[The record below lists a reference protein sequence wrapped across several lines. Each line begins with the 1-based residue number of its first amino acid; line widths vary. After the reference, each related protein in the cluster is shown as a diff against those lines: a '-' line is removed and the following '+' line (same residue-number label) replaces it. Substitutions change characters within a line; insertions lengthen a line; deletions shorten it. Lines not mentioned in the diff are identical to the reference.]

1 MTWHI
6 DLIFLSKIKRKLK
19 TFLQILFRQLFSRSK
34 YINIHSFFWPVNKPR
49 STFILF
55 ELSLFTST
63 RLSSTLRTLLLEV
76 FNWLLV
82 ILHRQIM
89 RKMRT
94 FWFFTNFGWY
104 QFCACPWGMGVG
116 GSIDWKQLSDVRD
129 LYTRNICYYR
139 FVPWI
144 SFGLGFLLP

>member
-1 MTWHI
+1 MTLHI

-19 TFLQILFRQLFSRSK
+19 TFLQILFRQFFSRSK
-34 YINIHSFFWPVNKPR
+34 YINIHLFFWPVNKPR

-55 ELSLFTST
+55 ELPLFTST

-104 QFCACPWGMGVG
+104 QFCACLWGMGVG
-116 GSIDWKQLSDVRD
+116 GSIDWKQLSHVRD
-129 LYTRNICYYR
+129 LYTRNISYYR
-139 FVPWI
+139 LVPWI